1 MNKKSIKHIR
11 MIIATILIVSCFL
24 HFIRTDRIVLA
35 SESVS
40 FEMNTQS
47 ENLSDNFWKNLL
59 TSSAITDKFFMY
71 LNEIY
76 GTTFDMSIYTVNG
89 IRAECYPDYF
99 AGFYINVDGQLIVLI
114 NDEYSSTNYRGCEW
128 YHEFVSIVESEEFFC
143 RFVNYSYTELIDA
156 ISNVTFGSIA
166 AELSDAGISVVSARI
181 NDYRN
186 TVEVIV
192 TRQED
197 YEAASSILNCE
208 IYELSVVDI
217 DPQLCVGMYAGE
229 GADIYSSGFS
239 FSVACR
245 VRRNFPG
252 GTYTYGYLTCAH
264 AFTGTSNVYLY
275 TGSSVNTLVGTSN
288 SLLQVMG
295 GSADVAFIETN
306 ASTTLYNTVYMHTIT
321 LNAGYSSCMG
331 SPVYKRGATTDLTH
345 ETVINSSG
353 MVTLNGIS
361 FTDIVITGA
370 FAAPGDSGGI
380 VFTNPDSNSHASA
393 IGIILGTAVTESYFT
408 KIYNDLNALNSGPI
422 TFTIY

>member
-143 RFVNYSYTELIDA
+143 RFVNYS
-156 ISNVTFGSIA
+156 
-166 AELSDAGISVVSARI
+166 
-181 NDYRN
+181 
-186 TVEVIV
+186 
-192 TRQED
+192 
-197 YEAASSILNCE
+197 
-208 IYELSVVDI
+208 
-217 DPQLCVGMYAGE
+217 
-229 GADIYSSGFS
+229 
-239 FSVACR
+239 
-245 VRRNFPG
+245 
-252 GTYTYGYLTCAH
+252 
-264 AFTGTSNVYLY
+264 
-275 TGSSVNTLVGTSN
+275 
-288 SLLQVMG
+288 
-295 GSADVAFIETN
+295 
-306 ASTTLYNTVYMHTIT
+306 
-321 LNAGYSSCMG
+321 
-331 SPVYKRGATTDLTH
+331 
-345 ETVINSSG
+345 
-353 MVTLNGIS
+353 
-361 FTDIVITGA
+361 
-370 FAAPGDSGGI
+370 
-380 VFTNPDSNSHASA
+380 
-393 IGIILGTAVTESYFT
+393 
-408 KIYNDLNALNSGPI
+408 
-422 TFTIY
+422 